1 MKYSKQTNPHR
12 QIVVDGWLSEAR
24 GWGGGVRS
32 DEFLSRGFPLEVM
45 KMFWTEIE
53 VVLNALNSSESFTLK
68 C

>member
-1 MKYSKQTNPHR
+1 MVGCQR
-12 QIVVDGWLSEAR
+12 LAGGE
-24 GWGGGVRS
+24 GGVRS